1 MGLHF
6 ENAPLDNAKKMQEF
20 LLPLILA
27 IEAKVKT
34 SVRSDV

>member
-6 ENAPLDNAKKMQEF
+6 EDVPLDHTKKIQEF

-27 IEAKVKT
+27 IEAEVKT
-34 SVRSDV
+34 PVHPVV